1 MAESSS
7 HQKTGE
13 QEFRALVEHNI
24 DGMVIISHDRNMS
37 YANAAACQLFQ
48 RSAEELI
55 DTPINFPIAAGQTTE
70 IDLTNPDGTSTPVE
84 VRIVSMTW
92 AGQTRYLG
100 CLRDLTE
107 RRKAEEERTRLTTQ
121 MQYAQK
127 LESLGTLAG
136 GIAHDFNNLLMAIVA
151 RAGLA
156 LRMIGP
162 EAPASQHLEQIK
174 VSGLRGGE
182 LANQM
187 LTYAGKGK
195 PVIQTIHVTQLI
207 KDMAHLLRIST
218 SKRTTLTYD
227 LAEDIPLIEADPSQL
242 RQLIVSVLTNAS
254 EAIGDKSGTI
264 TISTGTVS
272 AQTSH
277 RNGWY
282 VTGDIPSSHGIY
294 IDVRDTGS
302 GMDSETI
309 PKIFDP
315 FFTTKFTGRGLGL
328 AALLGIVRALNGAV
342 AVTSRTGEGTHF
354 RLLFPS
360 LASTPSPQTTSEISD
375 LCWKGTGTALVVDDE
390 EDVRL
395 ASQLILEEMGLT
407 VLTAGDGH
415 AGLEVYTRYR
425 HEITLVLLD
434 LTMPRM
440 NGAQLFK
447 EIRQL
452 SPDVP
457 FILSSG
463 YNEDEASKRFQG
475 TGRYDFL
482 QKPYQIDALIAKV
495 RKTIEL
501 IS

>member
-24 DGMVIISHDRNMS
+24 DGMVIVTHDRNIS
-37 YANAAACQLFQ
+37 YANTAACQLLQ
-48 RSAEELI
+48 RSAEDLI
-55 DTPINFPIAAGQTTE
+55 GTPIGFPIAAGQTTE
-70 IDLTNPDGTSTPVE
+70 IDLVNPDGTSTPVE
-84 VRIVSMTW
+84 VRIVSVTW
-92 AGQTRYLG
+92 EGQTSYLG

-107 RRKAEEERTRLTTQ
+107 RRKVEEERERLTTQ

-127 LESLGTLAG
+127 LESLGVLAG

-156 LRMIGP
+156 LRAIGP
-162 EAPASQHLEQIK
+162 DAPASQHLEQIK

-195 PVIQTIHVTQLI
+195 PIIQSINITRLI
-207 KDMAHLLRIST
+207 KDMAHLLRLSIS
-218 SKRTTLTYD
+218 KHATLNYD
-227 LAEDIPLIEADPSQL
+227 LADDVPLIEADPSQL
-242 RQLIVSVLTNAS
+242 RQLIISVLTNAS
-254 EAIGDKSGTI
+254 EAIGDNRGNI

-272 AQTSH
+272 TQTSQ
-277 RNGWY
+277 RKGWY
-282 VTGDIPSSHGIY
+282 VTGDLPSSHGIY
-294 IDVRDTGS
+294 IDVGDTGS

-315 FFTTKFTGRGLGL
+315 FFSTKFTGRGLGL
-328 AALLGIVRALNGAV
+328 AALLGIVKTLNGAV

-354 RLLFPS
+354 RLLFPA
-360 LASTPSPQTTSEISD
+360 LAITSSPKTKSVTPD
-375 LCWKGTGTALVVDDE
+375 LCWKGTGTVLVVDDE

-407 VLTAGDGH
+407 VLTAGDGQ
-415 AGLEVYTRYR
+415 AGLEMYSRYC
-425 HEITLVLLD
+425 HEITLVVLD

-452 SPDVP
+452 SHDVP

-482 QKPYQIDALIAKV
+482 QKPYQIDVLIAKV
-495 RKTIEL
+495 RKMIETRP
-501 IS
+501 